1 MRGPPVAAAES
12 AATPWLGLLVP
23 AHNAAHYIETCLRSL
38 LEQAAGDP
46 GIEVL
51 VLDDASSD
59 ATGTILEHLA
69 ATHPDQLRVLR
80 APHNGGI
87 SAARNRL
94 LAEATARHLWFID
107 ADDVLLPGAIAG
119 LRDVLDRHDP
129 ELVLCDF
136 QYLRERGLS
145 RTRCT
150 CHAPADT
157 PSDSRA
163 RLVAATPAAG
173 ELHVWSKIA
182 RRELWQQVTFP
193 VGRHFED
200 IAGTCQLL
208 GLVRRWIHVH
218 RPWLGYRQ
226 HPHSIMATLTPARLD
241 EWMAALEGMQPL
253 LADAEVAAAPAAVQ
267 AVADFRLR
275 NLASALRRTARL
287 PEAQRAAAQAT
298 LAQARTRLFPHGTA
312 PVLRAW
318 LRRGWW
324 LRTLRTHRA
333 LRAAF
338 GR

>member
-1 MRGPPVAAAES
+1 MAAAEAAS
-12 AATPWLGLLVP
+12 AAVPWLGLLVP
-23 AHNAAHYIETCLRSL
+23 AHNAARYLETCLRSL
-38 LEQAAGDP
+38 LDQAGGDP

-59 ATGTILEHLA
+59 DTAAILERLA
-69 ATHPDQLRVLR
+69 AAHPGQLRVLR
-80 APHNGGI
+80 ASRNGGI

-94 LAEATARHLWFID
+94 LAEATARHLWFVD

-119 LRDVLDRHDP
+119 LRDVLGRHDP
-129 ELVLCDF
+129 DLVLCDF
-136 QYLRERGLS
+136 QYLRERGPS

-163 RLVAATPAAG
+163 RLVAATLSAG

-182 RRELWQQVTFP
+182 RRELWQQVAFP

-208 GLVRRWIHVH
+208 AQVRRWVHVH

-226 HPHSIMATLTPARLD
+226 HPHSIMATLTHARLD

-253 LADAEVAAAPAAVQ
+253 LADPEVAADPAAVQ
-267 AVADFRLR
+267 ALADFRLR
-275 NLASALRRTARL
+275 NLASALRRAARL
-287 PEAQRAAAQAT
+287 PAAQRAAAHAT
-298 LAQARTRLFPHGTA
+298 VAEARARLFPHGTA

-324 LRTLRTHRA
+324 LRALRTHRA
-333 LRAAF
+333 LRATS

>member
-1 MRGPPVAAAES
+1 MAAAES
-12 AATPWLGLLVP
+12 APAPWLGLLVP
-23 AHNAAHYIETCLRSL
+23 AHNAARYIEPCLRSL

-59 ATGTILEHLA
+59 DTGAILERLA
-69 ATHPDQLRVLR
+69 AAHPGQLRVLR
-80 APHNGGI
+80 APRNGGI

-94 LAEATARHLWFID
+94 LAEATARHLWFVD
-107 ADDVLLPGAIAG
+107 ADDLLLPGAISG

-129 ELVLCDF
+129 DLVLCDF
-136 QYLRERGLS
+136 QYLRERSQS

-163 RLVAATPAAG
+163 RLVAATLSAG

-208 GLVRRWIHVH
+208 ALVRRWIHVH

-226 HPHSIMATLTPARLD
+226 HPHSIMATLTHARLD
-241 EWMAALEGMQPL
+241 EWMAALQGMQPL
-253 LADAEVAAAPAAVQ
+253 LADSEVTADAAAVQ
-267 AVADFRLR
+267 AAADFRLR

-298 LAQARTRLFPHGTA
+298 LAEARTRLFPHGTA

-324 LRTLRTHRA
+324 LRALRTHRA
-333 LRAAF
+333 LRAAL
-338 GR
+338 GN

>member
-1 MRGPPVAAAES
+1 MAAAEAAS
-12 AATPWLGLLVP
+12 AAAPWLGLLVP
-23 AHNAAHYIETCLRSL
+23 AHNAARHVETCLRSL
-38 LEQAAGDP
+38 LDQAVGDP

-59 ATGTILEHLA
+59 DTGAILERLA
-69 ATHPDQLRVLR
+69 AAHPGQLRVLR
-80 APHNGGI
+80 APRNGGI

-94 LAEATARHLWFID
+94 LAEATARHLWFVD
-107 ADDVLLPGAIAG
+107 ADDVLLSGAIAG
-119 LRDVLDRHDP
+119 LRDVLGRHDP
-129 ELVLCDF
+129 DLVLCDF

-145 RTRCT
+145 RPRCT
-150 CHAPADT
+150 CHAPAGT

-163 RLVAATPAAG
+163 RLVAATLSAG

-208 GLVRRWIHVH
+208 ALVRRWIHVH

-226 HPHSIMATLTPARLD
+226 HPHSIMATLTHARLD
-241 EWMAALEGMQPL
+241 EWMAALDGMQL
-253 LADAEVAAAPAAVQ
+253 LQADPEVAADPAAAQ
-267 AVADFRLR
+267 ALADFRLR
-275 NLASALRRTARL
+275 NLASALRRAARL
-287 PEAQRAAAQAT
+287 PAAQRTAAQAT
-298 LAQARTRLFPHGTA
+298 LAEARARLFPHGTA

-324 LRTLRTHRA
+324 LRALRTQRA
-333 LRAAF
+333 LRAT

>member
-1 MRGPPVAAAES
+1 MAAAES
-12 AATPWLGLLVP
+12 APAPWLGLLVP
-23 AHNAAHYIETCLRSL
+23 AHNTARYIEPCLRSL

-59 ATGTILEHLA
+59 DTGAILVRLA
-69 ATHPDQLRVLR
+69 AAHPGQLRVLR
-80 APHNGGI
+80 APRNGGI

-94 LAEATARHLWFID
+94 LAEATARHLWFVD
-107 ADDVLLPGAIAG
+107 ADDLLLPGAISG

-129 ELVLCDF
+129 DLVLCDF
-136 QYLRERGLS
+136 QYLRERSQS

-163 RLVAATPAAG
+163 RLVAATLSAG

-208 GLVRRWIHVH
+208 ALVRRWIHVH

-226 HPHSIMATLTPARLD
+226 HPHSIMATLTHARLD
-241 EWMAALEGMQPL
+241 EWMAALQGMQPL
-253 LADAEVAAAPAAVQ
+253 LADSEVTADAAAVQ
-267 AVADFRLR
+267 AAADFRLR

-298 LAQARTRLFPHGTA
+298 LAEARTRLFPHGTA

-324 LRTLRTHRA
+324 LRALRTHRA
-333 LRAAF
+333 LRAAL
-338 GR
+338 GN

>member
-1 MRGPPVAAAES
+1 MAAAES
-12 AATPWLGLLVP
+12 APAPWLGLLVP
-23 AHNAAHYIETCLRSL
+23 AHNAARYIEPCLRSL
-38 LEQAAGDP
+38 LDQAAGDP

-59 ATGTILEHLA
+59 DTGAILERLA
-69 ATHPDQLRVLR
+69 AAHPGQLRVLR
-80 APHNGGI
+80 APRNGGI

-94 LAEATARHLWFID
+94 LAEATARHLWFVD
-107 ADDVLLPGAIAG
+107 ADDVLLPGAISG

-129 ELVLCDF
+129 DLVLCDF
-136 QYLRERGLS
+136 QYLRERSQS

-163 RLVAATPAAG
+163 RLVAATLSAG

-208 GLVRRWIHVH
+208 ALVRRWIHVH

-226 HPHSIMATLTPARLD
+226 HPHSIMATLTHARLD
-241 EWMAALEGMQPL
+241 EWMAALQGMQPL
-253 LADAEVAAAPAAVQ
+253 LADSEVTADAAAVQ
-267 AVADFRLR
+267 AAADFRLR

-298 LAQARTRLFPHGTA
+298 LAEARTRLFPHGTA

-324 LRTLRTHRA
+324 LRALRTHRA
-333 LRAAF
+333 LRAAL
-338 GR
+338 GN

>member
-1 MRGPPVAAAES
+1 VAAAEAAS
-12 AATPWLGLLVP
+12 AAVPWLGLLVP
-23 AHNAAHYIETCLRSL
+23 AHNAARYLETCLRSL
-38 LEQAAGDP
+38 LDQAGGDP

-59 ATGTILEHLA
+59 DTAAILERLA
-69 ATHPDQLRVLR
+69 AAHPGQLRVLR
-80 APHNGGI
+80 ASRNGGI

-94 LAEATARHLWFID
+94 LAEATARHLWFVD

-119 LRDVLDRHDP
+119 LRDVLGRHDP
-129 ELVLCDF
+129 DLVLCDF
-136 QYLRERGLS
+136 QYLRERGPS

-163 RLVAATPAAG
+163 RLVAATLSAG

-182 RRELWQQVTFP
+182 RRELWQQVAFP

-208 GLVRRWIHVH
+208 AQVRRWVHVH

-226 HPHSIMATLTPARLD
+226 HPHSIMATLTHARLD

-253 LADAEVAAAPAAVQ
+253 LADPEVAADPAAVQ
-267 AVADFRLR
+267 ALADFRLR
-275 NLASALRRTARL
+275 TLASALRRAARL
-287 PEAQRAAAQAT
+287 PAAQRAAAHAT
-298 LAQARTRLFPHGTA
+298 LAEARARLFPHGTA

-324 LRTLRTHRA
+324 LRALRTQRA
-333 LRAAF
+333 LRATC

>member
-1 MRGPPVAAAES
+1 MAAAEAAS
-12 AATPWLGLLVP
+12 AAVPWLGLLVP
-23 AHNAAHYIETCLRSL
+23 AHNAARYLETCLRSL
-38 LEQAAGDP
+38 LDQAGGDP

-59 ATGTILEHLA
+59 DTAAILERLA
-69 ATHPDQLRVLR
+69 AAHPGQLRVLR
-80 APHNGGI
+80 ASRNGGI

-94 LAEATARHLWFID
+94 LAEATARHLWFVD

-119 LRDVLDRHDP
+119 LRDVLGRHDP
-129 ELVLCDF
+129 DLVLCDF
-136 QYLRERGLS
+136 QYLRERGPS

-163 RLVAATPAAG
+163 RLVAATLSAG

-182 RRELWQQVTFP
+182 RRELWQQVAFP

-208 GLVRRWIHVH
+208 AQVRRWVHVH

-226 HPHSIMATLTPARLD
+226 HPHSIMATLTHARLD

-253 LADAEVAAAPAAVQ
+253 LADPEVAADPAAVQ
-267 AVADFRLR
+267 ALADFRLR
-275 NLASALRRTARL
+275 NLASALRRAARL
-287 PEAQRAAAQAT
+287 PAAQRAAAHAT
-298 LAQARTRLFPHGTA
+298 LAEARARLFPHGTA

-324 LRTLRTHRA
+324 LRALRTHRA
-333 LRAAF
+333 LRATS

>member
-1 MRGPPVAAAES
+1 MAAFDS
-12 AATPWLGLLVP
+12 APAPWLGLLVP
-23 AHNAAHYIETCLRSL
+23 AHNAARHIETCLRSL
-38 LEQAAGDP
+38 LDQAEGDP

-59 ATGTILEHLA
+59 DTGALLERLA
-69 ATHPDQLRVLR
+69 AAHPGQLRVLR
-80 APHNGGI
+80 ASRNGGI

-94 LAEATARHLWFID
+94 LAEATARHLWFVD
-107 ADDVLLPGAIAG
+107 ADDVLLPGAISG
-119 LRDVLDRHDP
+119 LRQVLDRHDP
-129 ELVLCDF
+129 DLVLCDF

-163 RLVAATPAAG
+163 RLVAATLSAG
-173 ELHVWSKIA
+173 ERHVWSKIA

-208 GLVRRWIHVH
+208 ALVRRWVHVH

-226 HPHSIMATLTPARLD
+226 HPHSIMATLTHARLD
-241 EWMAALEGMQPL
+241 EWMAALEGMRPL
-253 LADAEVAAAPAAVQ
+253 LADAQVAANPAAVQ
-267 AVADFRLR
+267 ALADFRLR

-287 PEAQRAAAQAT
+287 PEAQRTAAQAT
-298 LAQARTRLFPHGTA
+298 LAEARTRLFPRGTA

-324 LRTLRTHRA
+324 LRALRTHRA
-333 LRAAF
+333 LRAAL
-338 GR
+338 GN

>member
-1 MRGPPVAAAES
+1 MAAAEAAS
-12 AATPWLGLLVP
+12 AAAPWLGLLVP
-23 AHNAAHYIETCLRSL
+23 AHNAARYIETCLRSL
-38 LEQAAGDP
+38 LEQAEGDP

-59 ATGTILEHLA
+59 DTAAILERLA
-69 ATHPDQLRVLR
+69 AAHPGQLRVLR
-80 APHNGGI
+80 APRNGGI

-94 LAEATARHLWFID
+94 LAEATARHLWFVD

-119 LRDVLDRHDP
+119 LRDVLGRHDP
-129 ELVLCDF
+129 DLVLCDF
-136 QYLRERGLS
+136 QYLRERGPS

-157 PSDSRA
+157 PSGSRA
-163 RLVAATPAAG
+163 RLVAATLSAG

-182 RRELWQQVTFP
+182 RRELWQQVAFP

-208 GLVRRWIHVH
+208 AQVRRWVHVH

-226 HPHSIMATLTPARLD
+226 HPHSIMATLTHARLD

-253 LADAEVAAAPAAVQ
+253 LADPEVAADPAAVQ
-267 AVADFRLR
+267 ALADFRLR
-275 NLASALRRTARL
+275 NLASALRRAARL
-287 PEAQRAAAQAT
+287 PAAQRAAAHAT
-298 LAQARTRLFPHGTA
+298 LAEARARLFPHGTA

-324 LRTLRTHRA
+324 LRALRTHRA
-333 LRAAF
+333 LRATS

>member
-1 MRGPPVAAAES
+1 MPA
-12 AATPWLGLLVP
+12 PWLGLLVP
-23 AHNAAHYIETCLRSL
+23 AHNAARHIEACLHAL
-38 LEQAAGDP
+38 LEQAADDP

-59 ATGTILEHLA
+59 DTRAILERLA
-69 ATHPDQLRVLR
+69 ATHPQLRVLL
-80 APHNGGI
+80 APRNGGI

-94 LAEATARHLWFID
+94 LAEATARHLWFVD
-107 ADDVLLPGAIAG
+107 ADDVLLPGAIPE
-119 LRDVLDRHDP
+119 LRAVLARHDP
-129 ELVLCDF
+129 DLVLCDF

-145 RTRCT
+145 RRRCT
-150 CHAPADT
+150 CHAPADA
-157 PSDSRA
+157 PSGSRA
-163 RLVAATPAAG
+163 QLVAATLSAG

-208 GLVRRWIHVH
+208 AQVRRWVHVH

-226 HPHSIMATLTPARLD
+226 HPHSIMATLTDARLG
-241 EWMAALEGMQPL
+241 EWMAALDGMQRL
-253 LADAEVAAAPAAVQ
+253 LADAEIAADPAAVQ
-267 AVADFRLR
+267 ALADFRLR

-287 PEAQRAAAQAT
+287 PAAQRAPAQAT
-298 LAQARTRLFPHGTA
+298 LVEARARLFPQGTA
-312 PVLRAW
+312 PVLYAW

-324 LRTLRTHRA
+324 LRALRTQRA
-333 LRAAF
+333 LRATY